1 MGTPERPLFF
11 KAIHQAE
18 RIRSVASD
26 ELSFTWPY
34 GYVYQIQICEKENT
48 SLLYLG
54 LKGNKVNK
62 IKDLYLKSACYTQ
75 HSFFNPHGPITA
87 VIYSPTRKFCLFFS
101 LHDHTCSSK
110 QEVWRRRIGV
120 TWAILLSLQ
129 ATSEY
134 RRHHMFKWRK
144 SPVPVVNYGH
154 FTQRRMLAEEHL
166 QRNLSRII
174 TVRKIWHIN
183 KWFLSEW
190 WEKEK

>member
-1 MGTPERPLFF
+1 MEVPRLGIPSELQLPDYTADTAMRDPSRVCNPHHSSRQRQILNPLRKARDRTHNLMVPSQIRYHCTTMGTPERPLFF

-110 QEVWRRRIGV
+110 QEV
-120 TWAILLSLQ
+120 
-129 ATSEY
+129 
-134 RRHHMFKWRK
+134 
-144 SPVPVVNYGH
+144 
-154 FTQRRMLAEEHL
+154 
-166 QRNLSRII
+166 
-174 TVRKIWHIN
+174 
-183 KWFLSEW
+183 
-190 WEKEK
+190 